1 MRKFD
6 KNISKEFS
14 KTSGKKNSKNTFFCC
29 YSCSF
34 EGKMLQ
40 KYQKLWIWFWLS
52 SRKVFRYLFFPPK
65 LFHSF
70 FWGDFSQF
78 YLPLFAFHSSITLH
92 CYRQHRRQQTA
103 LLRTWSKKI
112 KPPKKKISRKEQI
125 FVPFWEK
132 KIRVLFSWDVFHK

>member
-1 MRKFD
+1 
-6 KNISKEFS
+6 
-14 KTSGKKNSKNTFFCC
+14 
-29 YSCSF
+29 
-34 EGKMLQ
+34 MLQ

-112 KPPKKKISRKEQI
+112 NPPKKKISRKEQI

-132 KIRVLFSWDVFHK
+132 KNFGCFSVEMFFINKFTYSKNINPILFFHSSHYFCLLL